1 MHKGRAIS
9 RGVETPVID
18 RRAGGRAPDRLRSDG
33 GPPPEFPRDPFGRGE
48 GGRGQP
54 AVSNAR
60 LGMLIFLGAE
70 AMFFAGLI
78 GAFLVFRFGGATW
91 PPPGQPRL
99 RGGVTG
105 GNTII
110 LLFSAYTMGRALRAI
125 RRGDRQGRVGG
136 PPG

>member
-1 MHKGRAIS
+1 MP

-18 RRAGGRAPDRLRSDG
+18 KGAEDLAPEHRRFDG

-54 AVSNAR
+54 GVSNAR

-78 GAFLVFRFGGATW
+78 GAFLVFRFGSATW
-91 PPPGQPRL
+91 PPPGQPYL
-99 RGGVTG
+99 PVGVTG
-105 GNTII
+105 
-110 LLFSAYTMGRALRAI
+110 
-125 RRGDRQGRVGG
+125 V
-136 PPG
+136 